1 MNGIFQPLYG
11 EKPKEDPESVRKAQE
26 GIDKLDRKLKQRAG
40 DKTPHQTQ
48 IPQIP
53 QPTLYQT
60 SPTAASNVSKIV
72 ISDSLK
78 KLKTAKSQLEGFVG
92 DNKTAI
98 TIIVFILV
106 LLVLAYIIY
115 NQKKQEK
122 KLVLM
127 KKKLLKM
134 K

>member
-11 EKPKEDPESVRKAQE
+11 EKPKEDSESIRKAQE
-26 GIDKLDRKLKQRAG
+26 SIDKLDRKLKERAA
-40 DKTPHQTQ
+40 DKAPSPDLTQ
-48 IPQIP
+48 APRP
-53 QPTLYQT
+53 VSYQA
-60 SPTAASNVSKIV
+60 PPIAASNVSKIV

-92 DNKTAI
+92 DNKTVLI
-98 TIIVFILV
+98 VIVFILV

-122 KLVLM
+122 KLILM